1 MSNYAKKN
9 ISTKQSP
16 SCEEARIQ
24 SKNGDQKRSRSIKT
38 SSCEGTKEINSSSL
52 LNFRFPKE
60 NRLRKP
66 SEFRQ
71 VYAEGKRFE
80 GKFMTLFIMQSKTEF
95 QRLGVTASKKATGKA
110 HERFRAKRL
119 LRESFRLSKAEL
131 NEVTCKYDWV
141 LNARRS
147 LLKVKLEKPLDEFR
161 QLIKKVKVWEQTK
174 GEENVG
180 SEAK

>member
-9 ISTKQSP
+9 ISTKQPP
-16 SCEEARIQ
+16 SCEETRLQ
-24 SKNGDQKRSRSIKT
+24 SKNGDQKRSCSIKT

-66 SEFRQ
+66 DEFRQ
-71 VYAEGKRFE
+71 VYSAGKRFE
-80 GKFMTLFIMQSKTEF
+80 GRFMTLFIMNSKTNF
-95 QRLGVTASKKATGKA
+95 QRLGVTASKKGIGKA

-119 LRESFRLSKAEL
+119 LREAFRLSKAEL
-131 NEVTCKYDWV
+131 NEVTNNYDWV
-141 LNARRS
+141 LNARRN
-147 LLKVKLEKPLDEFR
+147 LLKVKLEKPLGEFR
-161 QLIKKVKVWEQTK
+161 NLIEKVKIWEQNK
-174 GEENVG
+174 GEESVE

>member
-9 ISTKQSP
+9 ISTKQPP
-16 SCEEARIQ
+16 SCEETRLQ
-24 SKNGDQKRSRSIKT
+24 SKNGDQKRSCSIKT

-60 NRLRKP
+60 HRLRKP
-66 SEFRQ
+66 DEFRQ

-80 GKFMTLFIMQSKTEF
+80 GRFMTLFIMPSKTEF
-95 QRLGVTASKKATGKA
+95 QRLGVTASKKGIGKA

-131 NEVTCKYDWV
+131 NEFTCNYDWV
-141 LNARRS
+141 LNARRH
-147 LLKVKLEKPLDEFR
+147 LLKVKLQKPLDEFR
-161 QLIKKVKVWEQTK
+161 QLIAKVKIWEQNK
-174 GEENVG
+174 GEANVV